1 MIDAK
6 ETERLFA
13 EYRRTGDI
21 SVRNKLV
28 ENHVYIAEI
37 LAKKFAGRGVEYD
50 DLLQVAYEALISGV
64 EKFNPDLGVQFTTY
78 VIPTITGMIKNYFR
92 DYSRSVRLPRRIY
105 TLAVKVRAE
114 VNEYFKEHGEKPTVK
129 QLSQKL
135 GASEE
140 LIIEALEYRA
150 PVSLDTTVK
159 SEDGEGRLYDVIPDL
174 NNSFERFEDSE
185 SLKTE
190 IRKLDP
196 TEQKVVKLRFVEG
209 KSQSEVGKILGVS
222 QMFVSRA
229 ERKIVE
235 EFEKRYD
242 RILEKAGKEYED
254 EPPKSHQPEP
264 PPFCSRPFCQYHPH
278 SARRGSEP
286 RLPSSICSG
295 HTYAPSGYAPHP

>member
-140 LIIEALEYRA
+140 LIIEELEYRA

-235 EFEKRYD
+235 KLKD
-242 RILEKAGKEYED
+242 AL
-254 EPPKSHQPEP
+254 
-264 PPFCSRPFCQYHPH
+264 
-278 SARRGSEP
+278 
-286 RLPSSICSG
+286 L
-295 HTYAPSGYAPHP
+295 